1 MFTLDLPRISLAS
14 ARRQVDALKRKLD
27 RVLAAH
33 RLKTAVNRIV
43 RHWEIAL
50 EKNKPGPDAID
61 CVHIVRDS
69 GFRPESW
76 NPLHGYIDHCQ
87 RFRLTPEFGEIIGKL
102 RPPRKMVS
110 LLNILP
116 ESAPAR

>member
-1 MFTLDLPRISLAS
+1 MRA
-14 ARRQVDALKRKLD
+14 
-27 RVLAAH
+27 
-33 RLKTAVNRIV
+33 
-43 RHWEIAL
+43 
-50 EKNKPGPDAID
+50 
-61 CVHIVRDS
+61 S

-76 NPLHGYIDHCQ
+76 NPLHGYIDRCQ
-87 RFRLTPEFGEIIGKL
+87 RFRLTPEFGEIIDKL